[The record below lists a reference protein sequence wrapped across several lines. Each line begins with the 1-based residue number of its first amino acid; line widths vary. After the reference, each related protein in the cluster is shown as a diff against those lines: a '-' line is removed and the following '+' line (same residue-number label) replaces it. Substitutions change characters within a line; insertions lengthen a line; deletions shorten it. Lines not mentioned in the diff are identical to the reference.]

1 MSTRPDPTPAAA
13 DDDLWLRSY
22 RGTEAPTARLVCFPH
37 AGGTAP
43 FYRPVP
49 FALAAADRVE
59 VLAVQYPGR
68 QDRRREEPIADLNV
82 LADRI
87 HEVLARRPELPLV
100 LFGHSMG
107 AVVAFEVARRL
118 EAAGRPAARL
128 VVSGRR
134 GPAIGLGPSEGVHL
148 LGDDAITAEIRR
160 LDGSSSIV
168 LDDPDLMAAALP
180 ALRADYR
187 AIETYCAE
195 QDAVVSCPITSL
207 TGDRDLKTSI
217 AEAEDWRAHTTGA
230 FDLQVFPG
238 GHFFLTEEMP
248 RVIGLLDG
256 HLSEA
261 VGTTSPSAGGR

>member
-1 MSTRPDPTPAAA
+1 MPTRPDLAAA
-13 DDDLWLRSY
+13 DDDLWLRCY
-22 RGTEAPTARLVCFPH
+22 RRTEAPAARLVCFPH

-43 FYRPVP
+43 FYRPMP

-87 HEVLARRPELPLV
+87 HEVLARRPGLPLV

-107 AVVAFEVARRL
+107 AVVAFEVARRC

-134 GPAIGLGPSEGVHL
+134 GPAVGLGPAEGMHL
-148 LGDDAITAEIRR
+148 LDDDAITAEIRR

-168 LDDPDLMAAALP
+168 LSDPDLMAAAMP

-187 AIETYCAE
+187 AIETYRADG
-195 QDAVVSCPITSL
+195 DAVVTCPITSL
-207 TGDRDLKTSI
+207 NGDRDPKTSV
-217 AEAEDWRAHTTGA
+217 AEAEDWRAHTTGG
-230 FDLQVFPG
+230 FDLHVFPG
-238 GHFFLTEEMP
+238 GHFFLVDEMP
-248 RVIGLLDG
+248 RVIGILDG

-261 VGTTSPSAGGR
+261 AGAPTLSSGVR